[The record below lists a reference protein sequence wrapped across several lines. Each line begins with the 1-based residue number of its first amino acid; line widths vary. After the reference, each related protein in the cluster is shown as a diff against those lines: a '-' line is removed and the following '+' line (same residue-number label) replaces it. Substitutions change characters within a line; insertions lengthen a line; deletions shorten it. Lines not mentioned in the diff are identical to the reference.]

1 MKRVTVSF
9 ALPGRQWSWALELA
23 DAATVGDALRNARGL
38 AGDVAVPWEG
48 PVGIFGALCDRN
60 AVPRDGDRIEIYR
73 ALKAD
78 PKESRRERVKA
89 VRRARDQAPSPPRT
103 RS

>member
-1 MKRVTVSF
+1 MKRVTVVF
-9 ALPGRQWSWALELA
+9 ALPQRQWTWSLTLPEG
-23 DAATVGDALRNARGL
+23 ATVRDALDQARTAAAGL
-38 AGDVAVPWEG
+38 EVPWEG
-48 PVGIFGALCDRN
+48 PVGIFGVLCDRD
-60 AVPRDGDRIEIYR
+60 AVPRDGDRIEVYR

-89 VRRARDQAPSPPRT
+89 GRRARDQAPSPPRP